1 MAEKKLFDE
10 IPKTAEFHSV
20 VMTSFSFDFYHFES
34 QVLRTLKTKGV
45 TNINLFVDSRM
56 LDQSIGFA
64 TGHLK
69 SLSTSYSITGIHAK
83 GVFHPKITLLAGDHE
98 VMLLFGSGN
107 ITNGGHGRNHE
118 AFSVFYATEEDST
131 QLPLILEAW
140 AYLKRITKEVQGVSK
155 EKLKWVEDNCGLLQ
169 KTIGPLHQ
177 FHTVSE
183 VYRALLL
190 YNDESSIWSQLKNV
204 MPTKIEEI
212 KVFCPFYDESG
223 SLLLK
228 LREQFPMA
236 SIAAFV
242 QEGKGIHPFKLEE
255 GAGIQFYDWDET
267 KRGKLRDSKQE
278 KPKLHAKLFW
288 FKSEN
293 EEYLI
298 LGSANATVPAFGT
311 DTARGVNDEFSVLIH
326 VTDTDILKTL
336 GLDGQ
341 VKSAKP
347 QDNGLKDSVEID
359 GNVET
364 ERKRFLV
371 KLNTVDLNGSRIT
384 LFYNTLDEP
393 IKVQLVIHN
402 SWGEILVTKM
412 LSLTGD
418 KTTTEIKHKN
428 QKEIAFVTL
437 LDEDG
442 RLISNKQPVNNI
454 QALWNTNPSTENRK
468 LLKLSSMIE
477 TGTNGVFD
485 IIDFYNTLQSNT
497 NLGSNKKIVK
507 KIRSEN
513 ESEEESVGLSY
524 DEAIAKEKE
533 RQDKESRL
541 THSNAIRIFDAIESH
556 YKQLATKQEEG
567 DMDDEEEGN
576 ASSSNERDE
585 GQDKKRV
592 FSEYL
597 YSLKVLARRRK
608 NIEKFFNNYDIIVE
622 DLIAKGQILD
632 LSEFAMFLITLRQ
645 AINFASTP
653 LSIKKIAE
661 GEEFDNQPLL
671 HLKSRDMGNTS
682 YSNIIVNTIGSF
694 VNALWASTIE
704 KHEEEYYTQKL
715 EHYKK
720 LSLMNALFSLA
731 IVKGITTNDDEVKT
745 RLDTLAYNIL
755 FKLGSAKDLVNKTT
769 YAHQL
774 EDFLILKEVYL
785 LHCKSEVVKE
795 LTSEQLISFIKNWY
809 EGYEE
814 LDHNPRYLVSDEF
827 GVCRIQKFIPSIEE
841 PKYLR
846 LARPGF
852 EYSEEHK
859 EFELP
864 ELYECQTGRLISSLQ
879 SFKSQKAQQ

>member
-1 MAEKKLFDE
+1 MVEKKLFDE

-45 TNINLFVDSRM
+45 TNINLFVDSKM
-56 LDQSIGFA
+56 LDQSMGFA

-69 SLSTSYSITGIHAK
+69 SLSTSYSVTGIHAK

-118 AFSVFYATEEDST
+118 AFSVFYATEEDT
-131 QLPLILEAW
+131 AQLLLIIEAW
-140 AYLKRITKEVQGVSK
+140 TYIKRITQEVQGVSK
-155 EKLKWVEDNCGLLQ
+155 EKLKWVEDSCALLRKPMGQ
-169 KTIGPLHQ
+169 RHQ

-183 VYRALLL
+183 DYRALLL
-190 YNDESSIWSQLKNV
+190 YNDERSIWSQLKNII
-204 MPTKIEEI
+204 TTEIEEI

-228 LREQFPMA
+228 LREQFPTA

-242 QEGKGIHPFKLEE
+242 QERKGIHPFKLEE
-255 GAGIQFYDWDET
+255 GAGIRYYDWDEI

-288 FKSEN
+288 FKFGN

-298 LGSANATVPAFGT
+298 LGSANATIPAFGT
-311 DTARGVNDEFSVLIH
+311 DTARGINDEFSVLIH
-326 VTDTDILKTL
+326 VTDTDILETL
-336 GLDGQ
+336 GLDGE
-341 VKSAKP
+341 VKLAKL
-347 QDNGLKDSVEID
+347 QDNKLEAALEVDVRKETD
-359 GNVET
+359 G
-364 ERKRFLV
+364 KRSLV
-371 KLNTVDLNGSRIT
+371 KLNSADLNGKRIT
-384 LFYNTLDEP
+384 LFYNLLTGS
-393 IKVQLVIHN
+393 IKAKLAIYN
-402 SWGEILVTKM
+402 SWGECLETKE
-412 LSLTGD
+412 LSLAGEKAT
-418 KTTTEIKHKN
+418 KEFSFKKI
-428 QKEIAFVTL
+428 KEIAFVTL
-437 LDEDG
+437 LDLEG
-442 RLISNKQPVNNI
+442 KVISSKQPVNNI

-485 IIDFYNTLQSNT
+485 IIDFYTTIQSN
-497 NLGSNKKIVK
+497 SKSAKEKKVVK
-507 KIRSEN
+507 KVRSEIDN
-513 ESEEESVGLSY
+513 EEESAELSY
-524 DEAIAKEKE
+524 DEAIAIEKE
-533 RQDKESRL
+533 QKDKESRL
-541 THSNAIRIFDAIESH
+541 TQSNAIRIFDAIERH
-556 YKQLATKQEEG
+556 FKQLATKLEEG

-585 GQDKKRV
+585 DQDKKRV
-592 FSEYL
+592 ISEYL
-597 YSLKVLARRRK
+597 HSLKVLAKRRK
-608 NIEKFFNNYDIIVE
+608 NIEKFFTNYDVIVKKFIT
-622 DLIAKGQILD
+622 DKRALD
-632 LSEFAMFLITLRQ
+632 LSEFAMFLITLKQ
-645 AINFASTP
+645 AINFACTP
-653 LSIKKIAE
+653 LSIKIISE
-661 GEEFDNQPLL
+661 GEEFDNLPLL
-671 HLKSRDMGNTS
+671 HLKSRDWGNSS

-694 VNALWASTIE
+694 VNAMCASSIE

-731 IVKGITTNDDEVKT
+731 IVKGISTYDDEVKT
-745 RLDTLAYNIL
+745 RLDILAYNVL
-755 FKLGSAKDLVNKTT
+755 FKLGSARDLVNKTT

-774 EDFLILKEVYL
+774 EDFLILKEVYF

-795 LTSEQLISFIKNWY
+795 LTSEQLINFIRDWNEDF
-809 EGYEE
+809 EG
-814 LDHNPRYLVSDEF
+814 LNHNPRYLISNEF
-827 GVCRIQKFIPSIEE
+827 GVCRIQKFIPYIEE

-852 EYSEEHK
+852 EFSDEHK

-864 ELYECQTGRLISSLQ
+864 ELYDCQTGQLMSSLQ
-879 SFKSQKAQQ
+879 TFRRQKAN